1 MNLER
6 CLGKRSLFVISW
18 LCSLIVLG
26 NLGSVQAESTLA
38 LDPALYAE
46 RTIVLTPGSSTERE
60 YQPGQAT
67 TLTRVLTLGTGT
79 LNVTLEKSDTRN
91 DYLSMYLIGYPI
103 EPPFI
108 PGFGVTPAEMSVST
122 EVTDLLGG
130 IGIVF
135 ILTTISSNPYHSRIS
150 NKSTV
155 TVSLE

>member
-1 MNLER
+1 MNLHG
-6 CLGKRSLFVISW
+6 CLQKRGLLGIAL
-18 LCSLIVLG
+18 LCSLIILG
-26 NLGSVQAESTLA
+26 NLGNVQAGSPSA

-46 RTIVLTPGSSTERE
+46 RTIVLTPGSSTDRE

-79 LNVTLEKSDTRN
+79 LKVTLEKSDTRN
-91 DYLSMYLIGYPI
+91 DYLSMYVVGYPLD
-103 EPPFI
+103 PPFI
-108 PGFGVTPAEMSVST
+108 PSFGVTPSEMSVST

-130 IGIVF
+130 VGIVF

>member
-1 MNLER
+1 
-6 CLGKRSLFVISW
+6 
-18 LCSLIVLG
+18 
-26 NLGSVQAESTLA
+26 VQAESPSA
-38 LDPALYAE
+38 VDPALYME
-46 RTIVLTPGSSTERE
+46 RTIILTPGSSTDRE

-79 LNVTLEKSDTRN
+79 LKVTLEKSDTRN
-91 DYLSMYLIGYPI
+91 DYLSMYVIGYPLD
-103 EPPFI
+103 PAFI
-108 PGFGVTPAEMSVST
+108 PSFGVTPAEMSVST

-130 IGIVF
+130 VGIVF